1 MQQAGKENENMPGAI
16 EHSRPVRHTVK
27 VMEILVHVL
36 AGEKKDDHG
45 YKTENCVELLHR
57 RRSLGVLALQ

>member
-1 MQQAGKENENMPGAI
+1 MPGAI

-36 AGEKKDDHG
+36 AGEKKDDHSCE
-45 YKTENCVELLHR
+45 TENCVELLHR
-57 RRSLGVLALQ
+57 RGSLGVLALQ